1 MASLYGNKWTSTM
14 GETDHGNMWLAA
26 LNGLV
31 FDQLKIGMSK
41 CADSGEA
48 WPPSAPEF
56 KAMCLPDPQDYG
68 LPGVD
73 AAYME
78 ACNNSHQP
86 VKHKWSHNVIYQ
98 AGREVGWYEIK
109 TASSQEKMKQ
119 VKNAFT
125 GAYQRLCEAVMRG
138 EAMNAPEVIE
148 NGLEHHQNGES
159 VNTTKNIA
167 AKEKAMKELKGL

>member
-56 KAMCLPDPQDYG
+56 KAMCLPDPTDYG
-68 LPGVD
+68 LPD
-73 AAYME
+73 AESAYRE
-78 ACNNSHQP
+78 ACDNCHQP
-86 VKHKWSHNVIYQ
+86 SRHKWSDNAVYA
-98 AGREVGWYEIK
+98 AGCMVQWFNLRTQSGKED
-109 TASSQEKMKQ
+109 
-119 VKNAFT
+119 VKNT
-125 GAYQRLCEAVMRG
+125 KRSYLRAYESACKDVMEGKTINGPQVVER
-138 EAMNAPEVIE
+138 
-148 NGLEHHQNGES
+148 GLEQP
-159 VNTTKNIA
+159 
-167 AKEKAMKELKGL
+167 